1 MLPFI
6 IVAERRHKIKPVFL
20 GAILLLALSL
30 VSLLGTGTSLPLT
43 LLALFVFFMAF
54 NLLEAT
60 LPSLVS
66 KIAPAGGKG
75 TATGIYSTSQFAG
88 AFAGGALGGW
98 LWQSW
103 GLAALLLVRA
113 GVGVLWWRGA
123 PGRRRRGA

>member
-1 MLPFI
+1 
-6 IVAERRHKIKPVFL
+6 
-20 GAILLLALSL
+20 
-30 VSLLGTGTSLPLT
+30 
-43 LLALFVFFMAF
+43 MAF

-103 GLAALLLVRA
+103 GLVAVLLVSAGLVLLWWLVALLMRPPRHLASLLIPLQGQSVEVRSEEHTSE
-113 GVGVLWWRGA
+113 LQSRG
-123 PGRRRRGA
+123 